1 MMKTTQVIPRH
12 NEAILQ
18 AVLPLPAHFTLQEI
32 YARLPLNLPGS
43 VVLDSAAEPSPS
55 GRFSLARY
63 CIVAQ
68 EPFATLEA
76 RPDGVWWHSQQER
89 RFIAGN
95 PLLILQRFLESYRLP
110 TRPYPVPLPA
120 GAIGFLG
127 YGLKALMEPC
137 PNRLPTLNNLPLFW
151 FGFYD
156 AVATIDP
163 HRGEV
168 ILTSTG
174 LPEQGSARYR
184 SAHERLDA
192 LGARWQA
199 LLEGIPPA
207 ILPAF
212 RCGEV
217 RALWSRA
224 EYGHA
229 LHRIQRYIADGDVYQ
244 VNLAQP
250 FQAPFE
256 GSPFGL
262 FLRARAVSPT
272 PFGAYLQAE
281 DFAVVSLSPERFL
294 RLCPLSR
301 RVHTRP
307 IKGTRPRGANA
318 KQDAHYARELYG
330 SEKDRAEHIMIV
342 DLERNDLGRVAQ
354 TGTVRVAELMAV
366 EGFAQ
371 VYHLTS
377 TVEAVMRPDVDTV
390 QLLQA
395 TFPGGSITGAPKIR
409 AMQIIEEVEPV
420 AREVYTGA
428 IGYIGFHGG
437 LDLNIAIR
445 TGVVGGGNLTFYA
458 GGGIVADSDADSEYE
473 ETIAKA
479 RGWLEAISSSTEQ
492 GTTDAVGMEG
502 RKTGTGS

>member
-1 MMKTTQVIPRH
+1 MTTTQVIPHH
-12 NEAILQ
+12 NEALLQ
-18 AVLPLPAHFTLQEI
+18 AVLPLPVHFTLQEI

-43 VVLDSAAEPSPS
+43 VVLDSAAEPSPA

-63 CIVAQ
+63 CMVAQ

-76 RPDGVWWHSQQER
+76 RPEGMWWHSQGEC

-95 PLLILQRFLESYRLP
+95 PLYILQNFLERYRLP
-110 TRPYPVPLPA
+110 VRPYPVPLPA

-127 YGLKALMEPC
+127 YGLKALVEPC
-137 PNRLPTLNNLPLFW
+137 PNRLPMLNNLPLFW
-151 FGFYD
+151 LGFYD
-156 AVATIDP
+156 AVATIDL
-163 HRGEV
+163 HRREV

-174 LPEQGSARYR
+174 LPEQGAARYQR
-184 SAHERLDA
+184 AHEQLDA
-192 LGARWQA
+192 LVARWQP
-199 LLEGIPPA
+199 LLNGAVCPVTS
-207 ILPAF
+207 AF

-224 EYGHA
+224 EYQRA
-229 LHRIQRYIADGDVYQ
+229 LHLIQRYIADGDVYQ

-250 FQAPFE
+250 FQAWFE
-256 GSPFGL
+256 GSPLGL
-262 FLRARAVSPT
+262 FLRARAVSPV
-272 PFGAYLQAE
+272 PFGAYLQAG
-281 DFAVVSLSPERFL
+281 DFAVISLSPERFL
-294 RLCPLSR
+294 HLCPLSR

-307 IKGTRPRGANA
+307 IKGTRPRGATPE
-318 KQDAHYARELYG
+318 QDPHYAHELCT
-330 SEKDRAEHIMIV
+330 SDKDRAEHIMIV

-354 TGTVRVAELMAV
+354 TGTVRVAELMAL

-377 TVEAVMRPDVDTV
+377 TVEAILRPDVSTV

-445 TGVVGGGNLTFYA
+445 TGIVRDGNLTFYA

-479 RGWLEAISSSTEQ
+479 RGWVEAIKSLSEQ